1 MFENKMVTNIFKQCP
16 NLVAQK
22 QYASCGLSS
31 LSGSPDPMI
40 DGTKLG
46 KKP

>member
-1 MFENKMVTNIFKQCP
+1 MFENKTVTIIIKQCP

-31 LSGSPDPMI
+31 LSGSPDAMI
-40 DGTKLG
+40 DGTKIRN
-46 KKP
+46 KN